1 MRERVMRL
9 ALRALLVLTNAAAS
23 LDRQAQAAT
32 AAVAVGTAP
41 WPHEPRD
48 ALFMR
53 HALGEARAALV
64 QGEVPVGCVL
74 VRGERIV
81 ARGHNRA
88 NALRDATRHAEL
100 VAIDA
105 LLSRPQD
112 GQSDAARTLEG
123 CELFV
128 TCEPCVMCAAAIGM
142 CSVVHEWARACRPV
156 QTTDRRHARQACL
169 A

>member
-1 MRERVMRL
+1 MRL
-9 ALRALLVLTNAAAS
+9 ALWALLVLTNAAAS
-23 LDRQAQAAT
+23 LDRQVQAAT
-32 AAVAVGTAP
+32 AAVAVGRAP
-41 WPHEPRD
+41 WPHDEPRD
-48 ALFMR
+48 AVFMR

-105 LLSRPQD
+105 LLARSQD

-142 CSVVHEWARACRPV
+142 CSVMHGWARARRPV